1 MAQSTGRPN
10 ILHRP
15 VTVLF
20 LGLLKQERLG
30 DVTMQTEHRHGVV
43 QEGAAVPKLRA
54 DERASLA
61 ASQGR
66 LPVLPWILTL
76 TFSVASP
83 GVSSTGMVRPTVLT
97 KLCTY
102 EVTPPTQP
110 PNWKGRF

>member
-66 LPVLPWILTL
+66 LPVLPWILNFDILSGITRIEL
-76 TFSVASP
+76 HGDGAAHSLDEA
-83 GVSSTGMVRPTVLT
+83 LH
-97 KLCTY
+97 L
-102 EVTPPTQP
+102 
-110 PNWKGRF
+110 